1 MRLTVGALL
10 KGLPFA
16 GRMVIETLGHL
27 HWLGLAAAVC
37 VAVRVAFRVVFAE
50 DAYDQLLKAGAARA
64 STASIAHPT
73 NAMSIAGLLAD
84 ACAGPPWRTVH
95 PEA

>member
-37 VAVRVAFRVVFAE
+37 VAVRVVFAE

-64 STASIAHPT
+64 STRVGRESLRT
-73 NAMSIAGLLAD
+73 
-84 ACAGPPWRTVH
+84 GPKAT
-95 PEA
+95 

>member
-37 VAVRVAFRVVFAE
+37 VAFRVVFAE

-64 STASIAHPT
+64 STDSIAHPT

>member
-1 MRLTVGALL
+1 MRPSCADGLSE
-10 KGLPFA
+10 GLPFA
-16 GRMVIETLGHL
+16 GRVAIETLGHL

-37 VAVRVAFRVVFAE
+37 IAIHAVFAE
-50 DAYDQLLKAGAARA
+50 DAYDQLPKAGAARA
-64 STASIAHPT
+64 STDSIAHPT
-73 NAMSIAGLLAD
+73 TAMSIAGLLAD